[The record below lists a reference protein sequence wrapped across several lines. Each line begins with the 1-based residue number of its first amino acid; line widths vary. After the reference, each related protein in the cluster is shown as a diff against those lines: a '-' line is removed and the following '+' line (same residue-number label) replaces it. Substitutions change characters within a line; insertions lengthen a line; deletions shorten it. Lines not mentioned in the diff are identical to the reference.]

1 MTMMKL
7 ESIINK
13 DEVQSEIKLLVLM
26 HVIAIMQIFAV
37 VHGFFIPLWPW
48 WVGFIIQG
56 VAVVMLVVLM
66 KSSPSISMKKVR
78 KEAADREKAKE
89 YESENSTKL
98 RMKIKCKPKHGK
110 IQIAVLVAI
119 FAIGMICFAGFFM
132 SIVVIENPS
141 IVLLKLAIFSLTIT
155 VLTIYSIMIYFI
167 QVNDRK
173 DSIFF
178 RENHKLIQAVLEE
191 SEISK
196 EEYNRKMLGSTFI
209 SKHS

>member
-7 ESIINK
+7 ELIINK

-26 HVIAIMQIFAV
+26 HVISIMQIFAV

-66 KSSPSISMKKVR
+66 KSSPSIKKVR

-89 YESENSTKL
+89 YESENLTEL
-98 RMKIKCKPKHGK
+98 RLKIKGKPKHGK

-119 FAIGMICFAGFFM
+119 FAIGMICFASFSM
-132 SIVVIENPS
+132 SILIMENPS
-141 IVLLKLAIFSLTIT
+141 ILMLKLATFFLTIT

-167 QVNDRK
+167 QVSDRK

-178 RENHKLIQAVLEE
+178 KENYKLIQAVLEE
-191 SEISK
+191 LKISK
-196 EEYNRKMLGSTFI
+196 EEYNRKMLGGTFI
-209 SKHS
+209 SKRS